1 MKCSVKA
8 LQFPAQYIEIVETFL
23 RIRGCD
29 VDACLADIGV
39 DAAQMLAAERMDQ
52 AVFQRLLQLCHD
64 VAAPERPA
72 SVQLLEHFPV
82 TAHGLFGI
90 VIMTSP
96 TLETALASALRFYP
110 VVMPAYEILREDIAD
125 QVHVIFRR
133 KLDIGPVNDMLAELI
148 LGSFNSIRRYVENDI
163 GLFEMHFLHQSR
175 YAKVDYESICDPQK
189 LHFGADADK
198 LIIPKKHLSYALTT
212 GSKTTTAQFTDEL
225 ERQARALGAGQ
236 TASQKVRDWV
246 RRRLREGKAFT
257 VNDAASALAMS
268 SRTLSRYL
276 GQEDTSYKSIVDDER
291 LDYSEFLVLQSQRP
305 LSHIA
310 HMSGFIN
317 ESSFSRAYRRK
328 KGLSPSEARKRGR
341 QVD

>member
-1 MKCSVKA
+1 MKNSVKT

-23 RIRGCD
+23 RVRGCD
-29 VDACLADIGV
+29 VDVCLADIDV

-52 AVFQRLLQLCHD
+52 TSFQRLLQLCRD
-64 VAAPERPA
+64 VAVPGRPA
-72 SVQLLEHFPV
+72 SVQILGHFPV

-96 TLETALASALRFYP
+96 TLEAALSSALRFYP
-110 VVMPAYEILREDIAD
+110 VVMPAYEIVREDIAD

-148 LGSFNSIRRYVENDI
+148 LGSFNSIRRYVDTDI
-163 GLFEMHFLHQSR
+163 GLFEMHFSHQSS
-175 YAKVDYESICDPQK
+175 YAKGDYASICDPQK
-189 LHFGADADK
+189 LHFGAGADK
-198 LIIPKKHLSYALTT
+198 IIIPKKHLSYTLST

-225 ERQARALGAGQ
+225 ERQVRALGVEQ
-236 TASQKVRDWV
+236 TVTQKVRDWV
-246 RRRLREGKAFT
+246 RRQLREGKEFT
-257 VNDAASALAMS
+257 VHDAASAMAMS

-276 GQEDTSYKSIVDDER
+276 GQEDASYKSIADDER
-291 LDYSEFLVLQSQRP
+291 LNYSEFLVLHSQRP

-328 KGLSPSEARKRGR
+328 KGLSPSEARKACR
-341 QVD
+341 QG